1 MSEPLGFSNQT
12 IQVFAYEGFN
22 YEISNPDPLS
32 TLNTVSNTAGLNP
45 ASLYF
50 TKNGNTSYTFQVSDL
65 GNKLAAGTTEFFTL
79 TNTAPR
85 SAAYTVA
92 VNPGRFLDASG
103 GDPLLGQSFTFFK
116 NEPITRI
123 RIVAPSFDL
132 KPPSS
137 VPTLPPGVTFVEVD
151 SNIYDISG
159 IPLVTVPNSNY
170 LLIGVES
177 GGSKVVTTRI
187 NMAISNERVQL
198 SLDGTPVISNM
209 IDGVAIEPRTLTAVL
224 PQGASVLRY
233 RFPTFPNGIVVTD
246 SSGTVQTSPFTPVD
260 ASFTMVIS
268 GTPTLAAAE
277 EFRAAGATS
286 TGLVYTVQASRISP
300 LPLIENTQQFQFAF
314 GETVLFNAFTIPDL
328 YVGVPITPVNIRAE
342 TYFSTSTPAPPI
354 ASIVSPDLGF
364 GLNLSFDVST
374 SLAQLSGTP
383 NVAGSSPTTFR
394 ATNSNGI
401 TRDIVKSINVSND
414 SVTFSSPTDLSYTFI
429 LSRPVNQF
437 KPGFYESNIQF
448 ATTVASGREVI
459 LSANALVGTGL
470 SLDSNGFI
478 VGIPTQITPSTALDV
493 VATVSGSPATATK
506 TVTFE
511 IVDDAFTFTD
521 IPSSNF
527 NFIEN
532 VPITPFSVSVT
543 TLSGRNV
550 VGFSQTGFPS
560 GLSINPA
567 GVFAGTIPTNDP
579 SSGNL
584 TVIAT
589 TGFSSGS
596 NVYAYTIQPDAV
608 LILSPVSTLFMSLS
622 QPIGPVQ
629 IQGVAF
635 SGRTVSNY
643 QFVDLPETYGLTIG
657 STTGLLN
664 GTLGSGIP
672 PDPLLPVLSNFQIQ
686 ADAGDSTASLDVTFQ
701 TINPYVKRSFVA
713 LQSVDTLGEVSNV
726 VSIYI
731 SDNYSNWSQLSNFG
745 ESIIPI
751 TDFHVK
757 YTGPETNE
765 ISYLQYPGQPSIQ
778 RYTAGPGFTE
788 IGNGSNMPAFTTD
801 GSGTWWAVANAV
813 IDAINDGDND
823 GDVYVEEFNQFY
835 GNIAK
840 SVDNGVTWTDLSD
853 IPGYGEDGAIVYSP
867 RLPVIGGV
875 GIHPY
880 REFGVSL
887 RYKDDVLLLGG
898 TNRSI
903 GNPDDD
909 QAIDASALMRSTDQG
924 ATWTSPTLFAEV
936 AGFNLDVSGMWLA
949 YGSELYRTDFEGPP
963 VPGESNV
970 QGYGLPPVSNAITIK
985 YSTNQGVSW
994 SNATGSSTF
1003 ITYDIT
1009 HGDGMWL
1016 ATGVTSSYGRDVR
1029 FSSNGTTW
1037 QSVDLSTNSL
1047 FAAADTNPQPPTGLG
1062 PVMFNG
1068 TSWNMFVVRPLN
1080 VLDSQSAIRTELY
1093 RHDTVSSLASNWT
1106 AIDLSGSFPDVV
1118 FLDNVYGTSDRIF
1131 VGYTPDNLIKQS
1143 GDPIPFLTF
1152 TTGATGPTLTS
1163 PTQLSFLLY
1172 QYILITPIQL
1182 EATGTGVVYFFVEA
1196 DALPPGLTF
1205 NPRTNRLSGT
1215 PAQIGTTSITIYA
1228 KDDVGTTEFRLSFT
1242 VIIPRIIRKQEG
1254 AGAYTSLLRQYTE
1267 VLGAQGA
1274 RDNRALPNQERAL
1287 GEFMSPEGPE
1297 VVTQSNECCRT

>member
-1 MSEPLGFSNQT
+1 MSQSLGFSNQT

-22 YEISNPDPLS
+22 YVISNPDPLS
-32 TLNTVSNTAGLNP
+32 TLNTVSNSAGLNP
-45 ASLYF
+45 TSLYF
-50 TKNGNTSYTFQVSDL
+50 TKNGNDSYTFQVSDL
-65 GNKLAAGTTEFFTL
+65 GNKLASGTQETFTL

-85 SAAYTVA
+85 SATYTVN
-92 VNPGRFLDASG
+92 VNRGRFLDSSG
-103 GDPLLGQSFTFFK
+103 TSLFGRSFTFFK

-123 RIVAPSFDL
+123 RIIAPSFTL
-132 KPPSS
+132 KPPISF
-137 VPTLPPGVTFVEVD
+137 PTLPPGIRFVEVV
-151 SNIYDISG
+151 SNEYDISG
-159 IPLVTVPNSNY
+159 IPTVTVPNSNY
-170 LLIGVES
+170 QLIGVES
-177 GGSKVVTTRI
+177 GGSKVVTTHI

-209 IDGVAIEPRTLTAVL
+209 IDGVAIEPRTLTAIL

-233 RFPTFPNGIVVTD
+233 TFPTFPNGIVATD
-246 SSGTVQTSPFTPVD
+246 SSGNIRTSPFFPTD
-260 ASFTMVIS
+260 ASYTMVIS

-277 EFRAAGATS
+277 EFKAAGATS
-286 TGLVYTVQASRISP
+286 TGLVYTIQASRISP
-300 LPLIENTQQFQFAF
+300 LPLIENTQTLDFAF
-314 GETVLFNAFTIPDL
+314 GETVLFNDFTIPDL

-342 TYFSTSTPAPPI
+342 TYFSTSNLAPPI

-364 GLNLSFDVST
+364 GLDLSFNVIT
-374 SLAQLSGTP
+374 SLAQLTGTP
-383 NVAGSSPTTFR
+383 TVAGSSPTTFR

-401 TRDIVKSINVSND
+401 ARDIVKPINVFND
-414 SVTFSSPTDLSYTFI
+414 SVTFSSPTDLSYAFI
-429 LSRPVNQF
+429 LSRPVNQE
-437 KPGFYESNIQF
+437 KPGFYPSNIRF
-448 ATTVASGREVI
+448 VATATSGRDVI
-459 LSANALVGTGL
+459 LSADALVGTGL

-478 VGIPTQITPSTALDV
+478 VGIPTQITPPTALDV

-506 TVTFE
+506 TVSFE

-527 NFIEN
+527 DFIEN

-567 GVFAGTIPTNDP
+567 GVFSGTIATNDP
-579 SSGNL
+579 SGGDL

-589 TGFSSGS
+589 TGFASGS

-608 LILSPVSTLFMSLS
+608 LILSPVSSLFMSPS

-657 STTGLLN
+657 STSGLLN

-726 VSIYI
+726 VSIYV
-731 SDNYSNWSQLSNFG
+731 SDNYSNWFQLSNFG

-757 YTGPETNE
+757 YTGPDTNE
-765 ISYLQYPGQPSIQ
+765 INYLQYPGQPSIQ
-778 RYTAGPGFTE
+778 RYTVGPGFTE
-788 IGNGSNMPAFTTD
+788 IGNGSDMPAFTTD
-801 GSGTWWAVANAV
+801 GSGTWWAVANAF
-813 IDAINDGDND
+813 IDAIDETAD
-823 GDVYVEEFNQFY
+823 EPFPQFY

-853 IPGYGEDGAIVYSP
+853 IPGYSEDQDAIVYSP

-898 TNRSI
+898 TNRVI
-903 GNPDDD
+903 GDSDAD
-909 QAIDASALMRSTDQG
+909 QAINASALMRSTDQG
-924 ATWTSPTLFAEV
+924 VTWTSPTLFAEV

-949 YGSELYRTDFEGPP
+949 YGSELYRTDFEGPN
-963 VPGESNV
+963 VPGQSNV
-970 QGYGLPPVSNAITIK
+970 QGYGLPPVSNAVTIK
-985 YSTNQGVSW
+985 YSTNQGVVW

-1016 ATGVTSSYGRDVR
+1016 ATGVTSSYDRDVR

-1037 QSVDLSTNSL
+1037 QSVDLSTNPL
-1047 FAAADTNPQPPTGLG
+1047 FPSADTNPQPPTGLG

-1068 TSWNMFVVRPLN
+1068 TSWNMFVVRPLDVSN
-1080 VLDSQSAIRTELY
+1080 SQSAIRTELY
-1093 RHDTVSSLASNWT
+1093 RHDTVSTLASNWT
-1106 AIDLSGSFPDVV
+1106 AIDLSGSFPDVA

-1152 TTGATGPTLTS
+1152 TTGATGPTITS
-1163 PTQLSFLLY
+1163 PTQLSYLLY
-1172 QYILITPIQL
+1172 QYIPITPIQL
-1182 EATGTGVVYFFVEA
+1182 EAYGTGIVYFFVEA

-1228 KDDVGTTEFRLSFT
+1228 KDDAGTTVFTLSFT

-1297 VVTQSNECCRT
+1297 VVTQSNDCCRT